1 MDVAHL
7 LNPEPSTAR
16 LWHRS
21 KKSSRKLFHANY
33 QRTFLSS
40 TLPHFSRHPN
50 VHIVFGDTAKVFEGV
65 VQAISGRILFW
76 LDGHYSGPG
85 TALGDDVCPIL
96 AELDVICQLM
106 RADHCILIDD
116 VRLFTGA
123 DGYPP
128 MDTVRTKLKEINPQY
143 EIRQDWD

>member
-1 MDVAHL
+1 
-7 LNPEPSTAR
+7 LNFAS
-16 LWHRS
+16 
-21 KKSSRKLFHANY
+21 
-33 QRTFLSS
+33 
-40 TLPHFSRHPN
+40 FSRHPN
-50 VHIVFGDTAKVFEGV
+50 VHIVFGDSAKVFEGI
-65 VQAISGRILFW
+65 VQTTSGRILFW

-96 AELDVICQLM
+96 AELDVICQLA

-128 MDTVRTKLKEINPQY
+128 IDAVRTKLKEINPQY
-143 EIRQDWD
+143 EIRQDWDCLVAVPIEFKC